1 MKIKSI
7 TLIASLAL
15 LPLSVHADGISSL
28 QHFNENIKHF
38 SGNFTQ
44 TVKNTKKTQ
53 KTSGSFAI
61 ARPEHFRWIYEKPYQ
76 QTIIGDGKTLWLY
89 DVDLAQ
95 VTKRNQKNAMGNS
108 PAAILSHKN
117 ALSAHYTIQNDG
129 EENGIAYVVAEPK
142 NKDSEYKHIRI
153 GFRDNV
159 PENMHLQDSFGNTTD
174 ISFSQVKINPN
185 LSGSLFQFKPP
196 KGVDVLDANQ

>member
-7 TLIASLAL
+7 ALIASLAL
-15 LPLSVHADGISSL
+15 LPLSVHADGINSL

-44 TVKNTKKTQ
+44 TVKNAKKTQ

-95 VTKRNQKNAMGNS
+95 RQLLNLGVKKAS
-108 PAAILSHKN
+108 
-117 ALSAHYTIQNDG
+117 DG
-129 EENGIAYVVAEPK
+129 EKHFLADNTALAEFLHIAG
-142 NKDSEYKHIRI
+142 ST
-153 GFRDNV
+153 F
-159 PENMHLQDSFGNTTD
+159 LF
-174 ISFSQVKINPN
+174 KINKWTLN
-185 LSGSLFQFKPP
+185 TEEFRRLLSILERTEI
-196 KGVDVLDANQ
+196 